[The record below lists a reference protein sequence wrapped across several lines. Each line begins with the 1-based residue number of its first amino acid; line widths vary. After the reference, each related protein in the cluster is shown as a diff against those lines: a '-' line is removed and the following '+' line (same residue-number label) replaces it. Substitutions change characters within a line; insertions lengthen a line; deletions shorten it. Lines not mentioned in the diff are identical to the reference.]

1 MRNSEETQKRL
12 RENAIKAHEI
22 AKMACNESETYG
34 GALALLQQATF
45 MIEWQRD
52 RGTPTA
58 GEYPRDRY
66 GREFKE
72 EPPTAATVGGEETK
86 IKGITVDITN

>member
-1 MRNSEETQKRL
+1 MSNSKEIQKNL
-12 RENAIKAHEI
+12 RKNTTKAHEI

-34 GALALLQQATF
+34 GALALLQLAAS

-52 RGTPTA
+52 REKPTA

-66 GREFKE
+66 GREIKE
-72 EPPTAATVGGEETK
+72 
-86 IKGITVDITN
+86 